1 MKLSCQWFYGY
12 LLWQSWGSCL
22 LHLQKWLPMA
32 SLKGVPSNDTQTRR
46 VISMRAMQ
54 LAGESFVRGCCQ
66 IHEAWREIPIGFQ
79 VGLSSGDAAVEICQV
94 DSNLNW
100 LWFQYSHNPHDGCG
114 LLEFVSTRQLLLS
127 ERDPCCVLICSMWFY
142 TSLYLNTV
150 LIHLYTNPN
159 QLPPQNYGA
168 WWG

>member
-1 MKLSCQWFYGY
+1 MKLSCQWLYGY

-100 LWFQYSHNPHDGCG
+100 LWFQPQSAWWMRTPWVCFDTSAAVEWKGSMLCPDMFNVILYKFIPQYSFN
-114 LLEFVSTRQLLLS
+114 
-127 ERDPCCVLICSMWFY
+127 
-142 TSLYLNTV
+142 TSLY
-150 LIHLYTNPN
+150 
-159 QLPPQNYGA
+159 
-168 WWG
+168 